1 MLNSPLSPLEPAPLR
16 GPLAEP
22 WSLGKIVRL
31 LGMFGPAAILASVS
45 IGAGETIVVVRTGA
59 WMGYGLLWL
68 ILLAALT
75 KGVCVTYFLGR
86 YTAVSGESPGQRLVK
101 LPGPRGWLLFLLIA
115 LELGAAGPLWG
126 ALARPSGELMS
137 YLLLGAGDHGNA
149 NRIIATIFIGIALLL
164 SLPTSYRFLERQQVF
179 ICGILVGGTLIGTLL
194 VRPDWWAALLGTFS
208 IGHIPSVPSTA
219 PTLFRDSVWPL
230 IAVTMGYVGG
240 SVMTYLVYPDL
251 IALHG
256 WGMTGHPR
264 RKELLRRAAAG
275 TPADYLPT
283 DPQQV
288 RQIRRAAGP
297 VRWDVAFG
305 AFVLFVVSAAFM
317 VAGAA
322 VLYPRQAA
330 GEDIARFDGWGLLTD
345 QSEIWSAIHPSLVWV
360 YYLCVVAALW
370 GTLQSYPDVYARGVT
385 EYFRAIWPQR
395 SWSQQRIQLAVCAYV
410 FAAACAVIWSPMDFD
425 AMTQT
430 VNFLATSLGVCIAM
444 FAGLYLNFQLPPV
457 YRTRRW
463 MLGCGILSAI
473 ILTGVSS
480 IAGWGLWRTVME

>member
-1 MLNSPLSPLEPAPLR
+1 MPNSPLAPAPLH

-22 WSLGKIVRL
+22 WSPGKLVRL
-31 LGMFGPAAILASVS
+31 LGMFGPAAVLASVS

-137 YLLLGAGDHGNA
+137 YLFFGSGDHGVT
-149 NRIIATIFIGIALLL
+149 NRVLATIFIGIALLL
-164 SLPTSYRFLERQQVF
+164 SLPTSYKNLERQQVL
-179 ICGILVGGTLIGTLL
+179 ICGILVTGTCIGTLL
-194 VRPDWWAALLGTFS
+194 VRPDWFAALKGLFS
-208 IGHIPSVPSTA
+208 IGHIPSVPESA
-219 PTLFRDSVWPL
+219 PPLFRDSVWPL

-240 SVMTYLVYPDL
+240 SVMTYLVYPDF

-256 WGMTGHPR
+256 WGMTGHKQ
-264 RKELLRRAAAG
+264 RKELLERAAAG

-288 RQIRRAAGP
+288 REIRRAAGP
-297 VRWDVAFG
+297 VRYDVAFG
-305 AFVLFVVSAAFM
+305 AFVLLVVSAAFM

-322 VLYPRQAA
+322 VLYPKQQA
-330 GEDIARFDGWGLLTD
+330 GEDIAKFDGWGLLTD
-345 QSEIWSAIHPSLVWV
+345 QAEIWNAIHPSLVWV
-360 YYLCVVAALW
+360 YYICVVAALW

-385 EYFRAIWPQR
+385 EYFRAIWPDRQ
-395 SWSQQRIQLAVCAYV
+395 WNQHNIKLVICGYVLLATN
-410 FAAACAVIWSPMDFD
+410 AVIWSPMDFD
-425 AMTQT
+425 AMTQM
-430 VNFLATSLGVCIAM
+430 VNFLATSLGVCVAM
-444 FAGLYLNFQLPPV
+444 FAGLYLNFQLPPA
-457 YRTRRW
+457 YRTRWW
-463 MLGCGILSAI
+463 MLLCGIASAI
-473 ILTGVSS
+473 ILAGVSS
-480 IAGWGLWRTVME
+480 IAGWGLWQTLTK